1 MKALLG
7 LTMMATMGAAIAA
20 AQSRAVTHV
29 DSEKVAAALAKGG
42 SIVATRD
49 FTVAGT
55 HRNGPGQVEVHDH
68 ETDIFYVTDGEATL
82 VTGGTMVGGKQTAAG
97 QHRGTDIQGGQTQKL
112 KKGDVVTIPAGVPHW
127 FKEVKAP
134 FLYYVVKV
142 RQADRSPEVGVA
154 P

>member
-1 MKALLG
+1 MSRVFITIALV
-7 LTMMATMGAAIAA
+7 AAAAAIAV
-20 AQSRAVTHV
+20 AQSRAVTHM

-42 SIVATRD
+42 SIVATKD

-68 ETDIFYVTDGEATL
+68 ETDIFYITDGEATL
-82 VTGGTMVGGKQTAAG
+82 VTGGTMIGGKQTAAG

-127 FKEVKAP
+127 FKDVGGSISY
-134 FLYYVVKV
+134 LTIKV
-142 RQADRSPEVGVA
+142 IR
-154 P
+154 